1 MKNFSV
7 FKNYKSGEIA
17 SRLYIKNLAKQT
29 TEQVDITCAYS
40 FCSVDELPYMYNI
53 LFKGTD

>member
-7 FKNYKSGEIA
+7 FKNYNSGEVA

-29 TEQVDITCAYS
+29 TEQVNITRTYS
-40 FCSVDELPYMYNI
+40 LCSVDEYH
-53 LFKGTD
+53 TV